1 MGKYEAVE
9 KEHSFKL
16 KIHLEVLCWSIWPHF
31 STALSD
37 TLLGDTLRLAGT
49 MNNGC
54 LSAQGPSAFLHGIL
68 CYTIKLSF
76 SGTAFIFVFLF
87 VYTSL

>member
-37 TLLGDTLRLAGT
+37 TLLGDTLKRLAGT
-49 MNNGC
+49 MNNRG
-54 LSAQGPSAFLHGIL
+54 A
-68 CYTIKLSF
+68 
-76 SGTAFIFVFLF
+76 
-87 VYTSL
+87 